1 MMDLELFLEQV
12 ALNYGFVLVRE
23 LLIFGSL
30 FSYVRQKVVWNPQTV
45 HKISKMS
52 VELES

>member
-1 MMDLELFLEQV
+1 MMDFELFLGQV
-12 ALNYGFVLVRE
+12 ALNYGLVSVRE
-23 LLIFGSL
+23 LLMFGSL

-52 VELES
+52 IELES